1 MALHKFQVSITEMGV
16 GPLCPPRF
24 IMANTAEEAL
34 WMVEEWLYA
43 EGFDL
48 AVMETEARRCKR

>member
-1 MALHKFQVSITEMGV
+1 MGV

-34 WMVEEWLYA
+34 WMIEEWLYA